1 MISNPANL
9 QRAGLKLSLGSWPW
23 LIPGLLMALVVVA
36 PIFYLFSSWSQ
47 IDRQLWQ
54 HLLDTQLTGLITNT
68 LLLVVSV
75 ALATS
80 LVGVSLAWL
89 TALCEFPGRRWLDWA
104 LMLPLA
110 IPPYVFAFV
119 VLGVFDFGG
128 VFQNILRLIL
138 PGYVGGDARSLPML
152 VLVMTAVL
160 YPYVYL
166 LTRNIFLMQGR
177 ASFDVARSLGATPLQ
192 AAWKV
197 TLPMARPGIV
207 AGVSLVMMETLA
219 DFGAVSVFN
228 FDTFTTAI
236 YKSWIS
242 MFSLATAAQLASLL
256 LLFVVSVILLER
268 TTRGRGRIEQKSA
281 SLERFRLRGPVALGA
296 SLWCLLILLLAFV
309 LPLLQLFYW
318 VGTIVDARGMV
329 GALFNDATLRL
340 IQNTFVLALVSSLLI
355 VGIVFVLNLAARQNR
370 AAPLFLEVAGL
381 GYALPGSVL
390 AVGIVAVSSQLD
402 GLVVHSAS
410 GSFLVGGLLGLFF
423 AYLIRFFRPANSP
436 IESAMRRLQPQLGE
450 SAQSLGAGKLRI
462 AGRIYLPILTP
473 GILAA
478 LLLAM
483 IDIMKEM
490 PATLMLRPFGWDTL
504 ATHIYNLTSESE
516 WQRAAI
522 PALILVT
529 VSAVPVIMLI
539 RQSLTGKR

>member
-1 MISNPANL
+1 
-9 QRAGLKLSLGSWPW
+9 
-23 LIPGLLMALVVVA
+23 MALVVFA
-36 PIFYLFSSWSQ
+36 PMFYLFSSWGQ
-47 IDRQLWQ
+47 IDHQLWQ
-54 HLLDTQLTGLITNT
+54 HLLDTQLLRLVSNT

-75 ALATS
+75 ALCTT

-119 VLGVFDFGG
+119 VLGIFDFGG
-128 VFQNILRLIL
+128 VFQNSLRMLV
-138 PGYVGGDARSLPML
+138 PGYIGGDARSLPML

-177 ASFDVARSLGATPLQ
+177 ASFDVARSLGASPVE

-242 MFSLATAAQLASLL
+242 MFSLATASQLASLL

-268 TTRGRGRIEQKSA
+268 STRKRGRVEQKNA
-281 SLERFRLRGPVALGA
+281 SLDRFDLKGSTSLVATG
-296 SLWCLLILLLAFV
+296 WCCLVFILAFV
-309 LPLLQLFYW
+309 LPLLQLLYW
-318 VGTIVDARGMV
+318 VLSMVDARGIV
-329 GALFNDATLRL
+329 AVLFNEATRRL
-340 IQNTFVLALVSSLLI
+340 VQNTFLLALVSSLLI
-355 VGIVFVLNLAARQNR
+355 VAVVFLLNLAARQNR
-370 AAPLFLEVAGL
+370 AAPFFLEMSGL

-402 GLVVHSAS
+402 GLVMRPQS
-410 GSFLVGGLLGLFF
+410 GGFLVGGLLGLFF

-436 IESAMRRLQPQLGE
+436 IESAMRRLRPQLGE

-478 LLLAM
+478 MLLAM

-516 WQRAAI
+516 WQRAAV
-522 PALILVT
+522 PALILVA

-539 RQSLTGKR
+539 RQSLSGKR